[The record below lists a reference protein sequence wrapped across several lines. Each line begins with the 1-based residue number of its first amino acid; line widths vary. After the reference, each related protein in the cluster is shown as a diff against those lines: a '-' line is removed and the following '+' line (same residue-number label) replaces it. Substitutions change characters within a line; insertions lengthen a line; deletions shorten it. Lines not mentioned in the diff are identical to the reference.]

1 MSSSRITKH
10 AVDSQ
15 RSESKTQATS
25 IVAIAYVVNVHFI
38 HQSECSNRLM
48 MPFPRIFKHTVYSY
62 SVYNM
67 ITTNKYRGFS
77 AVESSRTIGSWCL
90 WMNLT
95 VKARHRQQLLLPLH
109 SKCAL
114 YTPKWLMMPFPRI
127 SMHAVYTKSD
137 KDVITTRHRQ
147 QVLLPLHSKCAHCT
161 LQWIFQQSADAISQ
175 NIQACIILIWV
186 EIHCGV

>member
-1 MSSSRITKH
+1 MCTLY
-10 AVDSQ
+10 
-15 RSESKTQATS
+15 TT
-25 IVAIAYVVNVHFI
+25 VNFPTECWCHFPEYPSMQYTYRVSVI
-38 HQSECSNRLM
+38 SN
-48 MPFPRIFKHTVYSY
+48 TT
-62 SVYNM
+62 

-95 VKARHRQQLLLPLH
+95 VKARHRQQLLLPLQ

-147 QVLLPLHSKCAHCT
+147 QLLLPLHSKCAHCT
-161 LQWIFQQSADAISQ
+161 PQWIFQQSADANSQ
-175 NIQACIILIWV
+175 NIQPCSILT
-186 EIHCGV
+186 ESL